1 MVNLDSE
8 LDLEFFRAVS
18 CNREQKLGKWLMAEM
33 RSTRGCCFFFFFF
46 FFGETIA
53 YLHPAEKGKMAEK
66 KRKLAEAMTLSG
78 VRGDRIWSSSDTASP
93 KTSRQWEGRD
103 TNADA
108 NKVSRLWRLK
118 I

>member
-1 MVNLDSE
+1 MVDGRNEINKRL
-8 LDLEFFRAVS
+8 LL
-18 CNREQKLGKWLMAEM
+18 
-33 RSTRGCCFFFFFF
+33 FFFFF